1 MEKDLNVSFAKQRK
15 IDCAFCFA
23 LASFAMLLLLL
34 LTGFL
39 PENGISLVKGDVMYN
54 YIPAIR
60 NLCRDIMNGEN
71 VFYTWTYGLGTNT
84 SLFNAYYSLSP
95 FNALYLIF
103 YNADVNLITAVCI
116 ILKTGLSAMCF
127 CYFMNR
133 TYSIRGIWVTV
144 FSVFYSL
151 CSFQVAFNVHNIIW
165 LDAMYVLP
173 LVCCMIKRLLD
184 NGEWFWLTVWY
195 AYVFVSNFY
204 MGYMVGIAGTV
215 FLILCIFINKTEAR
229 KTATLFGK
237 YFMAVILGAGGS
249 AVVWLPA
256 FLFIVENAN
265 VGVGTFS
272 AISANLLD
280 VFNQLFW
287 GEVSD
292 FSAIYPYIFCGTPV
306 LLLTPSFFL
315 DRKNSVRERIGYG
328 VVIAILIL
336 SCMWLPLYALWHGF
350 EDPDLYAYRFSYIIS
365 FFLCI
370 IGVKETENISVK
382 KGTAISIVAVE
393 LIIYLVEMFWQRKR
407 IDVGL
412 SSNSLFFLLINVIL
426 LTCWCFFYYFCYKK
440 KGKKHI
446 CAAAMVFLAI
456 IEMLGNGL
464 VILKY
469 KGNLSTDFSK
479 EAFEAW
485 NDCESIMNEYL
496 SSDDDL
502 FRVSYYQDMN
512 PSSGTYFGFNSMSYF
527 NSAENVNL
535 RNTLSHLGMWTSPRM
550 VSNIGLT
557 PVTKML
563 LGVKYDAYN
572 AIPVEGAENQYVISA
587 QYNDYYLGM
596 GFMVDKA
603 LKDWSADGENPF
615 ENTNSLLSAME
626 GREVSAYVPISEE
639 RLEVHTEGVEIC
651 NTSEGIEYSCV
662 DSENVDGSFAEY
674 RLVNQQGNSVYACFD
689 NDESLIDPKA
699 FKIKDDADSNMYTN
713 GYLSVSF
720 ISELKNDDEGNSTLV
735 VEPGAEGEN
744 TNVKGVCFYELN
756 RNELGDSFEN
766 LGRNTLKIDDYG
778 DGYISGTVYCD
789 GTRNLLFTSV
799 PYEKGWKVFVDGV
812 EQKIVP
818 VVDNS
823 FIALEI
829 SAPGEHRIQLDFE
842 ADGETVGRYISAAS
856 IIVMLLFVLKREN
869 EKKKNYS
876 II

>member
-1 MEKDLNVSFAKQRK
+1 MEEQEKARKRNIVSGYYLMNFA
-15 IDCAFCFA
+15 ISVVVMGITLWC
-23 LASFAMLLLLL
+23 S
-34 LTGFL
+34 GFL
-39 PENGISLVKGDVMYN
+39 AQSGCSLVKGDVMYN

-60 NLCRDIMNGEN
+60 ALCRDILHGEN
-71 VFYTWTYGLGTNT
+71 IYYTWTYGLGTNT
-84 SLFNAYYSLSP
+84 SLFNAYYSFSP
-95 FNALYLIF
+95 FNVLYFLF
-103 YNADVNLITAVCI
+103 YDADVNIITAMSI
-116 ILKTGLSAMCF
+116 ILRTGLTAFCF
-127 CYFMNR
+127 SYFVDR
-133 TYSIRGIWVTV
+133 TYLIRGIWGTL

-173 LVCCMIKRLLD
+173 LVCCMIKQLLD
-184 NGEWFWLTVWY
+184 RGEWIWIAFWY
-195 AYVFVSNFY
+195 SYIFVSNFY

-215 FLILCIFINKTEAR
+215 FLVLCIYINKTEAKR
-229 KTATLFGK
+229 TATLFGK
-237 YFMAVILGAGGS
+237 YFVAVFLGAGVS

-256 FLFIVENAN
+256 LFFIVENAN

-306 LLLTPSFFL
+306 LFLVPSFFL
-315 DRKNSVRERIGYG
+315 NRENGLRERIGYG
-328 VVIAILIL
+328 VVVAMLFL
-336 SCMWLPLYALWHGF
+336 SCIWLPLYALWHGF

-370 IGVKETENISVK
+370 IGVKETKQKCGK
-382 KGTAISIVAVE
+382 KGTVIAILAVE
-393 LIIYLVEMFWQRKR
+393 SVIYLGEMFWQRKK
-407 IDVGL
+407 IDAGL
-412 SSNSLFFLLINVIL
+412 ASNTLSFLMINVIL
-426 LTCWCFFYYFCYKK
+426 LTCWCFFYFFRYKRERV
-440 KGKKHI
+440 KHI
-446 CAAAMVFLAI
+446 CAVAMVFLAI

-496 SSDDDL
+496 ASDDDL

-603 LKDWSADGENPF
+603 LKDWSAGGENPF
-615 ENTNSLLSAME
+615 ENTNSLLSAMQ

-639 RLEVHTEGVEIC
+639 RLEVRTEGIEIHS
-651 NTSEGIEYSCV
+651 TYEGIEYSCINGENTE
-662 DSENVDGSFAEY
+662 DSFVEY
-674 RLVNQQGNSVYACFD
+674 KVLNKQVSDVYACFD
-689 NDESLIDPKA
+689 NDESYINPKA
-699 FKIKDDADSNMYTN
+699 FKIRDDVDSNMYTN

-720 ISELKNDDEGNSTLV
+720 ISELKNDDEGNSILV
-735 VEPGAEGEN
+735 VEPGVEGEN

-756 RNELGDSFEN
+756 RNELGDSFEY

-778 DGYISGTVYCD
+778 DGYIRGTVFSD
-789 GTRNLLFTSV
+789 GTRDLLFTSV
-799 PYEKGWKVFVDGV
+799 PYEKGWKAFVDGV
-812 EQKIVP
+812 EQKLVP
-818 VVDNS
+818 VCDDS
-823 FIALEI
+823 FIAIEIPNAGEHKIQMDFQAYGETSGKSI
-829 SAPGEHRIQLDFE
+829 SA
-842 ADGETVGRYISAAS
+842 VCM
-856 IIVMLLFVLKREN
+856 IIMLLMIIRQEKRG
-869 EKKKNYS
+869 
-876 II
+876 ITG